1 MCGIA
6 GSWNCAPP
14 TDSQINLCLE
24 TLQHRGPDDKNY
36 KLFKSKRGKNISL
49 LFTRL
54 AIIDLKKE
62 ASQPMEFE
70 GLWLAFNGEIYNYKE
85 IKIELQGLGA
95 KFKTDSDTEV
105 LLKGIKLLGWSIL
118 DKLEG
123 MWAFALYDENLGQLS
138 LCRDRF
144 GEKPL
149 SFIKK
154 SDGIVFSSEV
164 GAIKALSGLSLT
176 PNLTQIKRFL
186 VNGYKSLYKTTDT
199 FFEEVKDVAPRTL
212 VHFKDDGSI
221 TSHNYWSPNVEIN
234 QDLDFD
240 NAVKIAKE
248 KLTRSVELR
257 LRADVPLAFSLSG
270 GVDSVALASLAR
282 RELGVDVHG
291 FTIRN
296 TDPRYE
302 EWNLVQQVIKDLEIS
317 HTGVELTTHSFL
329 ENLREMVV
337 SRQTPMLT
345 LSSFVQNLL
354 MKKIAS
360 SGYKVVVGGVGA
372 DEIFSGYYDHHLF
385 YITEAKQNERILA
398 MSNWNERI
406 KPFVQNPFLKD
417 PELFIRQK
425 NFREHIY
432 LDSGEYASYLREE
445 WNETFVEIKY
455 HNSLLRNRMLNELLN
470 ETVPILMHEEDLNA
484 MNASL
489 ENRSPYLD
497 RDLVNFMGS
506 VPTKW
511 MVQNGMAKAVLR
523 ESVRGVA
530 PNFIINN
537 PRKIGFNVPI
547 EDMLDLRLKSNRD
560 VIFSDSIL
568 FDIID
573 RTKLREIIQNSNLS
587 NSKSKFIFSFISTKL
602 FLDTLI

>member
-1 MCGIA
+1 
-6 GSWNCAPP
+6 
-14 TDSQINLCLE
+14 
-24 TLQHRGPDDKNY
+24 
-36 KLFKSKRGKNISL
+36 
-49 LFTRL
+49 
-54 AIIDLKKE
+54 
-62 ASQPMEFE
+62 
-70 GLWLAFNGEIYNYKE
+70 
-85 IKIELQGLGA
+85 
-95 KFKTDSDTEV
+95 
-105 LLKGIKLLGWSIL
+105 
-118 DKLEG
+118 
-123 MWAFALYDENLGQLS
+123 
-138 LCRDRF
+138 
-144 GEKPL
+144 
-149 SFIKK
+149 
-154 SDGIVFSSEV
+154 
-164 GAIKALSGLSLT
+164 
-176 PNLTQIKRFL
+176 
-186 VNGYKSLYKTTDT
+186 
-199 FFEEVKDVAPRTL
+199 
-212 VHFKDDGSI
+212 
-221 TSHNYWSPNVEIN
+221 
-234 QDLDFD
+234 
-240 NAVKIAKE
+240 
-248 KLTRSVELR
+248 
-257 LRADVPLAFSLSG
+257 
-270 GVDSVALASLAR
+270 
-282 RELGVDVHG
+282 
-291 FTIRN
+291 
-296 TDPRYE
+296 
-302 EWNLVQQVIKDLEIS
+302 
-317 HTGVELTTHSFL
+317 
-329 ENLREMVV
+329 
-337 SRQTPMLT
+337 
-345 LSSFVQNLL
+345 
-354 MKKIAS
+354 
-360 SGYKVVVGGVGA
+360 
-372 DEIFSGYYDHHLF
+372 
-385 YITEAKQNERILA
+385 
-398 MSNWNERI
+398 
-406 KPFVQNPFLKD
+406 VQNPFLKD

-470 ETVPILMHEEDLNA
+470 ETVPILVHEEDLNA

>member
-302 EWNLVQQVIKDLEIS
+302 EWDLVQQVIKDLEIS

>member
-14 TDSQINLCLE
+14 TDKQINLCLE

-54 AIIDLKKE
+54 AIIDLKKA

-149 SFIKK
+149 CFIKK

-164 GAIKALSGLSLT
+164 GAIKALSGLNLT
-176 PNLTQIKRFL
+176 PNMTQIKRFL

-221 TSHNYWSPNVEIN
+221 ISHTYWSPNVEIN

-240 NAVKIAKE
+240 TAVKIAKE

-302 EWNLVQQVIKDLEIS
+302 EWSLVQQVVKDLEIS
-317 HTGVELTTHSFL
+317 HTGVELSTNGFL
-329 ENLREMVV
+329 DNLREMVV

-385 YITEAKQNERILA
+385 YITEAKQNERMIA
-398 MSNWNERI
+398 MSNWNEKI

-417 PELFIRQK
+417 PELFIRQN
-425 NFREHIY
+425 NFRAHIY

-445 WNETFVEIKY
+445 WHETFVEIKY

-497 RDLVNFMGS
+497 KDLVNFMGS

-511 MVQNGMAKAVLR
+511 MVQNGMAKAILR

-530 PNFIINN
+530 PNFIIDN

-547 EDMLDLRLKSNRD
+547 EDMLDLRFKSNMD

-573 RTKLREIIQNSNLS
+573 RTKLRGIIQNFNLS
-587 NSKSKFIFSFISTKL
+587 NSKSKFIFSIISTKL
-602 FLDTLI
+602 FLDTVI

>member
-14 TDSQINLCLE
+14 TDKQINLCLD
-24 TLQHRGPDDKNY
+24 TLQHRCPADKNY
-36 KLFKSKRGKNISL
+36 KLFKSNRGKNISL
-49 LFTRL
+49 LFTWL
-54 AIIDLKKE
+54 EIIDLKKE

-85 IKIELQGLGA
+85 IKTELQGLGA

-149 SFIKK
+149 CFIKK

-164 GAIKALSGLSLT
+164 GAIKALSGLNLT

-199 FFEEVKDVAPRTL
+199 FFEEVKDIAPRTL

-221 TSHNYWSPNVEIN
+221 TSHNYWSPNIEIN
-234 QDLDFD
+234 EDLDFET
-240 NAVKIAKE
+240 AVKIAKE

-302 EWNLVQQVIKDLEIS
+302 EWDLVQQVVKDLEIS
-317 HTGVELTTHSFL
+317 HTGVELTTHGFL
-329 ENLREMVV
+329 ENLEKMVV
-337 SRQTPMLT
+337 GRQHPVLT
-345 LSSFVQNLL
+345 ITYYVQSLL
-354 MKKIAS
+354 MQKIAQ
-360 SGYKVVVGGVGA
+360 SGFKVVVGGTGA

-385 YITEAKQNERILA
+385 YISELDFSERELA
-398 MSNWNERI
+398 IQKWSNKL
-406 KPFVQNPFLKD
+406 KPFVQNPYLSD
-417 PELFIRQK
+417 PTIFT
-425 NFREHIY
+425 NDPDFRKHIF
-432 LDSGEYASYLREE
+432 LDSDIYSSYLMEN
-445 WNETFVEIKY
+445 WNEKFTEKKFHKS
-455 HNSLLRNRMLNELLN
+455 NLRNRMLNELFD
-470 ETVPILMHEEDLNA
+470 EVIPVIMHEEDLNA
-484 MNASL
+484 MSYSI
-489 ENRSPYLD
+489 ENRSPFLD
-497 RDLVNFMGS
+497 RNLVDYAGS
-506 VPTKW
+506 IPTKLL
-511 MVQNGMAKAVLR
+511 VRNGFAKAILR
-523 ESVRGVA
+523 ESVRGIA
-530 PNFIINN
+530 PDSVLDN
-537 PRKIGFNVPI
+537 PRKIGFNAPI
-547 EDMLDLRLKSNRD
+547 ENLIDFED
-560 VIFSDSIL
+560 VSARSYLLSDSPIFEIVSREAVSDIL
-568 FDIID
+568 QK
-573 RTKLREIIQNSNLS
+573 RGLTNSES
-587 NSKSKFIFSFISTKL
+587 NFLFSVINCKIFLESQS
-602 FLDTLI
+602 